1 VGVMF
6 ENELFEIEEGAFV
19 RNLLTDLDDCFP
31 SVFRIRFGAVRTL
44 LIGYYIFYFKRL
56 LQDG

>member
-1 VGVMF
+1 ML
-6 ENELFEIEEGAFV
+6 ENELFEVEEGAFV

-44 LIGYYIFYFKRL
+44 LVGYYIFYFERL